1 MNNDPVYQRLRELGW
16 RRKLTETELAELRAW
31 LAAHPEAR
39 GEHEIEAMLNS
50 ALARL
55 PDAPVPSNFTARV
68 LQAVER
74 DAARTQRKP
83 DWAWVWRVL
92 VPRAAVAT
100 CVLVGAGLFANH
112 RFVVWQR
119 ESTARSIKIVAAT
132 PSLPG
137 PEILA
142 DFDVIRRLEATGTAD
157 TELLAALK

>member
-1 MNNDPVYQRLRELGW
+1 MNNDPVYQRLREFGW
-16 RRKLTETELAELRAW
+16 RRKLSETELAELSAW

-39 GEHEIEAMLNS
+39 GEHELEGALNL

-55 PDAPVPSNFTARV
+55 PDAAVPSNFTARV

-74 DAARTQRKP
+74 DAARTERKP
-83 DWAWVWRVL
+83 DWAWVWCVL

-100 CVLVGAGLFANH
+100 CLIVGAGLFANH
-112 RFVVWQR
+112 RYAVGQR
-119 ESTARSIKIVAAT
+119 EATADSLKKVAAV

-142 DFDVIRRLEATGTAD
+142 DFDAIRRLEATGTAD
-157 TELLAALK
+157 NELLAVLQ